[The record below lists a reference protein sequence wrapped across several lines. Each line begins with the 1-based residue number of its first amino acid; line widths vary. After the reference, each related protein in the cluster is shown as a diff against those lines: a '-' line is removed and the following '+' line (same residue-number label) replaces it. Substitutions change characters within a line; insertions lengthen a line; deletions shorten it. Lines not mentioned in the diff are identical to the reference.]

1 MTGVQTCAL
10 PISQVPLA
18 GRELTALVSKIAND
32 SAAGMA
38 AFAVAAALY
47 VATGL
52 LIAWVGAILE
62 KKLRILR

>member
-1 MTGVQTCAL
+1 
-10 PISQVPLA
+10 
-18 GRELTALVSKIAND
+18 
-32 SAAGMA
+32 MA

>member
-1 MTGVQTCAL
+1 M
-10 PISQVPLA
+10 
-18 GRELTALVSKIAND
+18 SKIAND

-38 AFAVAAALY
+38 AFAVAAAMY

-52 LIAWVGAILE
+52 LIAWAGAILE